1 MYINNVKLKLIK
13 MIQGNNL
20 KILIQEQKNQDIN
33 NKNQNPSTFKNLYAK
48 IRKNIKISFQNS
60 KNKNSINII
69 KSKRLIENANKK
81 NHNYNI
87 NSFFAKKIE
96 ESRNCKINNKDELYD
111 NNQDEELFD
120 CNDTIFTNNQKN
132 VNIHNTSYNKIIIS
146 NLKSS
151 KNENKYDEH
160 EKNYKRKELNY
171 YSYKDKEYKDELK
184 THNNKI
190 FLLNKSIKSNKELK
204 KIIIGSNSDKKEYI
218 HNNGLKNRINEKEET
233 SFFDQRIKL
242 FLHKKLFAKEEFL
255 KAKKTNETIN
265 SARLVNYNNHKL
277 NINIDINNELKNDS
291 IKKTL
296 KMNNNLQKNSK
307 LNDKD
312 LDYKS
317 KIKKNKLIRLL
328 TKQNSK
334 NHSISIN
341 SNHKTLFLNDTFKDN
356 VNKTKKKY
364 SIANIYNYPNIIN
377 NNNQTITYDKDM
389 LFDSAD
395 KKNKDIEEK
404 NFFNNMDNTCIS
416 LSNTINMN
424 NSINNNNNNSKK
436 NNTNEKNISLS
447 KYCNSSKKPFN
458 QGKISTVF
466 DSNLNFGL
474 IKRIFNSPSDKDIKN
489 NITNYLEMSNF
500 NNNNKYKDSLEIFN
514 NKKDNCIYKEL
525 IIYIKILNQVINTQK
540 KIIEDYIKKEINLK
554 KEIEKKDKEIKT
566 YKMACLKL
574 MFYLKQEKEINIS
587 NEINKKR
594 NMIENQLIKENN
606 FLRILIGSS
615 VFKIQKN
622 INYRNNFNNLDI
634 YNKSFC
640 NSKSKENDSL
650 VSFYNLKKDNYN
662 NHYIFQ
668 INKYCNTSKGKS
680 GNRNINIF
688 NKKRLKSYE
697 NRKNKVKRDT
707 FIKSYNNSLRE
718 DEIKT
723 NKKYIT

>member
-416 LSNTINMN
+416 LNNTINMN
-424 NSINNNNNNSKK
+424 NSINNNNNSKK
-436 NNTNEKNISLS
+436 NNTNEKKKSLS

>member
-416 LSNTINMN
+416 LNNTINMN
-424 NSINNNNNNSKK
+424 NSINNNNNSKK
-436 NNTNEKNISLS
+436 NNTNEKKKSLS

-489 NITNYLEMSNF
+489 NITNYLEMSNY

>member
-146 NLKSS
+146 NLKTS

-489 NITNYLEMSNF
+489 NITNYLEMSNY

>member
-146 NLKSS
+146 NLKTS

-416 LSNTINMN
+416 LNNTINMN
-424 NSINNNNNNSKK
+424 NSINNNNNSKK
-436 NNTNEKNISLS
+436 NNTNEKKKSLS

>member
-146 NLKSS
+146 NLKTS